1 MCVFVCVVCVVWSD
15 VCVWWYEER
24 AGVVRDLA
32 LCDLT
37 LMVEGKL
44 GVASNISM
52 RIMAMIDLH
61 QFGVEGCT

>member
-1 MCVFVCVVCVVWSD
+1 MVCCVCVSVVWC
-15 VCVWWYEER
+15 VCVWWDEER

-37 LMVEGKL
+37 SKVEGKL